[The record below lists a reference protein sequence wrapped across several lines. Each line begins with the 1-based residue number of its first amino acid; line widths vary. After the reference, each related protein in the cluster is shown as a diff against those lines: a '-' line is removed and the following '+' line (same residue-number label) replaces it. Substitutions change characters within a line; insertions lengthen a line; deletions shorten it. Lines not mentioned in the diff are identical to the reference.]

1 VSARSNLNRLIASSA
16 LSNLADGM
24 LQITLPLVTLGIT
37 RNPTSF
43 AAVTFVQRLP
53 WLVFALH
60 AGALADRLDRRRT
73 MALVNLGRTALLAAF
88 AVVVAGGAEQL
99 WTLYLV
105 AFVLGVGET
114 LFDTAA
120 QSILPAI
127 VADKEQLSKAN
138 GQLTAVERITN
149 QFIGPTLGA
158 LVAAVALAASLG
170 ASSAAYALAGVA
182 LLTLTGQFRAVRS
195 GPTPRITV
203 DIAEGVRYLAH
214 HPLLRALAI
223 CVGVSNLAS
232 TMMFAI
238 FPLYAIEPGAVGVS
252 KVGYA
257 LLLTTLSAGTLVG
270 SLFAHRTERALGI
283 RGALLLA
290 AASFPMFSLM
300 PAITDSWP
308 WLAVGF
314 FAGALLSGGWN
325 VITVSL
331 RQRIVPDE
339 LLGRVNAGYRLL
351 AWGTMPIGALLAGFT
366 ASQYGLRAT
375 FAISAAISAVCL
387 PIVYFAATDRRLDQH
402 RHGTAPISTT
412 N

>member
-1 VSARSNLNRLIASSA
+1 MSARSNLNRLIASSA

-37 RNPTSF
+37 RNPGSF

-53 WLVFALH
+53 WLLFALH

-105 AFVLGVGET
+105 AFVLGIGET

-283 RGALLLA
+283 RRALLLA

>member
-37 RNPTSF
+37 RNPGSF

-53 WLVFALH
+53 WLLFALH

-88 AVVVAGGAEQL
+88 AVVVAGRAEQL

-195 GPTPRITV
+195 GPTPRIMV

-283 RGALLLA
+283 RRALLLA

>member
-1 VSARSNLNRLIASSA
+1 MSERSNLNRLIASSA
-16 LSNLADGM
+16 MSNLADGM

-37 RNPTSF
+37 RDPGAF
-43 AAVTFVQRLP
+43 AAVTFVERLP
-53 WLVFALH
+53 WLLFALH

-73 MALVNLGRTALLAAF
+73 MTLVNLGRALLLAAF
-88 AVVVAGGAEQL
+88 AAIVAAKAEQL
-99 WTLYLV
+99 WTLYVV
-105 AFVLGVGET
+105 AFVLGIGET

-120 QSILPAI
+120 QSILPTI
-127 VADKEQLSKAN
+127 VVDKAQLSKAN

-158 LVAAVALAASLG
+158 LVAAAALAASLG
-170 ASSAAYALAGVA
+170 ASAAAYGFASVA
-182 LLTLTGQFRAVRS
+182 LLTLVGQFRAVRS
-195 GPTPRITV
+195 GPPTRIRA
-203 DIAEGVRYLAH
+203 DIAEGVRYLAR
-214 HPLLRALAI
+214 HPLLRPLAI

-232 TMMFAI
+232 TMMFAV
-238 FPLYAIEPGAVGVS
+238 FALYAIEPGPVGAS

-283 RGALLLA
+283 RRALLIA
-290 AASFPMFSLM
+290 SASFPLFSLV
-300 PAITDSWP
+300 PAITESWA

-351 AWGTMPIGALLAGFT
+351 AWGTMPIGAALAGVT
-366 ASQYGLRAT
+366 ASQFGLRAT
-375 FAISAAISAVCL
+375 FAISAAISTVCL
-387 PIVYFAATDRRLDQH
+387 PIVFFAVTNRRLDEYQPDVAEIT
-402 RHGTAPISTT
+402 TAS
-412 N
+412 

>member
-1 VSARSNLNRLIASSA
+1 VTARRNLNRLIASSA
-16 LSNLADGM
+16 MSNLADGM

-37 RNPTSF
+37 RDPGAF
-43 AAVTFVQRLP
+43 ASVTFVGRLP
-53 WLVFALH
+53 WLLFALH

-73 MALVNLGRTALLAAF
+73 MTSVNLGRALLLAAF
-88 AVVVAGGAEQL
+88 AAVVAGKAEQL
-99 WTLYLV
+99 WTLYVV
-105 AFVLGVGET
+105 AFVLGIGET

-127 VADKEQLSKAN
+127 VADKTQLSKAN

-158 LVAAVALAASLG
+158 LVAAAALAGSLS
-170 ASSAAYALAGVA
+170 ASSAAYALASVT
-182 LLTLTGQFRAVRS
+182 LLTLVGQFRATRTE
-195 GPTPRITV
+195 PAPRLTI
-203 DIAEGVRYLAH
+203 DIADGVRYLAH

-232 TMMFAI
+232 TMMIAV
-238 FPLYAIEPGAVGVS
+238 FPLYAIEPGPVGVS

-283 RGALLLA
+283 RRALLVA
-290 AASFPMFSLM
+290 AASFPLFSLL
-300 PAITDSWP
+300 PAITDSWM

-314 FAGALLSGGWN
+314 FAGSLLSGGWN

-351 AWGTMPIGALLAGFT
+351 AWGTMPIGAALAGVT
-366 ASQYGLRAT
+366 ASQFGLQAT
-375 FAISAAISAVCL
+375 FAIAAAISAVCL
-387 PIVYFAATDRRLDQH
+387 PIVFVAATDRRLNDDPTSVAPVT
-402 RHGTAPISTT
+402 TA

>member
-37 RNPTSF
+37 RNPGSF

-88 AVVVAGGAEQL
+88 AVVVAGRAEQL

>member
-1 VSARSNLNRLIASSA
+1 
-16 LSNLADGM
+16 
-24 LQITLPLVTLGIT
+24 
-37 RNPTSF
+37 
-43 AAVTFVQRLP
+43 
-53 WLVFALH
+53 
-60 AGALADRLDRRRT
+60 
-73 MALVNLGRTALLAAF
+73 
-88 AVVVAGGAEQL
+88 
-99 WTLYLV
+99 
-105 AFVLGVGET
+105 
-114 LFDTAA
+114 
-120 QSILPAI
+120 
-127 VADKEQLSKAN
+127 
-138 GQLTAVERITN
+138 
-149 QFIGPTLGA
+149 
-158 LVAAVALAASLG
+158 
-170 ASSAAYALAGVA
+170 
-182 LLTLTGQFRAVRS
+182 
-195 GPTPRITV
+195 
-203 DIAEGVRYLAH
+203 
-214 HPLLRALAI
+214 
-223 CVGVSNLAS
+223 
-232 TMMFAI
+232 MFAI

-283 RGALLLA
+283 RRALLLA

-300 PAITDSWP
+300 PAIADSWP

>member
-1 VSARSNLNRLIASSA
+1 M
-16 LSNLADGM
+16 SNLADGM

-37 RNPTSF
+37 RDPGAF
-43 AAVTFVQRLP
+43 ASVTFVGRLP
-53 WLVFALH
+53 WLLFALH

-73 MALVNLGRTALLAAF
+73 MTLVNLGRALLLAAF
-88 AVVVAGGAEQL
+88 AAVVAAKAEQL
-99 WTLYLV
+99 WVLYIV

-120 QSILPAI
+120 QSILPTI
-127 VADKEQLSKAN
+127 VPDKAQLSKAN

-158 LVAAVALAASLG
+158 LVAAAALAASLG
-170 ASSAAYALAGVA
+170 ASAAAYAVA
-182 LLTLTGQFRAVRS
+182 SVTLLTLVGHFRAVRS
-195 GPTPRITV
+195 EPAPRLTV
-203 DIAEGVRYLAH
+203 DIADGVRYLAH

-232 TMMFAI
+232 TMAFAV
-238 FPLYAIEPGAVGVS
+238 FPLYAIEPGPVGAS

-283 RGALLLA
+283 RRSLLIA
-290 AASFPMFSLM
+290 AASFPLFSLL
-300 PAITDSWP
+300 PAITESWQ

-314 FAGALLSGGWN
+314 FMGSLLSGGWN

-351 AWGTMPIGALLAGFT
+351 AWGTMPIGAALAGIT
-366 ASQYGLRAT
+366 ASQFGLRAT

-387 PIVYFAATDRRLDQH
+387 PIVFFAATNRRLEEDPARAAQVT
-402 RHGTAPISTT
+402 TAS
-412 N
+412 

>member
-1 VSARSNLNRLIASSA
+1 
-16 LSNLADGM
+16 M

-37 RNPTSF
+37 RNPGSF

-53 WLVFALH
+53 WLLFALH

-238 FPLYAIEPGAVGVS
+238 FPLYAIGPGAVGVS

-270 SLFAHRTERALGI
+270 SLFAHRTERVLGI
-283 RGALLLA
+283 RRALLLA

-402 RHGTAPISTT
+402 RHGTAPISTA

>member
-16 LSNLADGM
+16 MSNLADGM
-24 LQITLPLVTLGIT
+24 LQITLPLVTLGLT
-37 RNPTSF
+37 RDAGAF
-43 AAVTFVQRLP
+43 ASVTLVGRLP
-53 WLVFALH
+53 WLLFALH

-73 MALVNLGRTALLAAF
+73 MTLVNVGRAVLLASF
-88 AVVVAGGAEQL
+88 AGIVAADAEQL
-99 WTLYLV
+99 WTLYIL

-127 VADKEQLSKAN
+127 VADKAQLSKAN
-138 GQLTAVERITN
+138 GRLTAVERITN

-158 LVAAVALAASLG
+158 LVAAAALAGSLG
-170 ASSAAYALAGVA
+170 ASSAAYALASVA
-182 LLTLTGQFRAVRS
+182 LLTLVGQFRAVRS
-195 GPTPRITV
+195 EPAPRLTV
-203 DIAEGVRYLAH
+203 DIADGVRYLAR
-214 HPLLRALAI
+214 HPLLRALAM

-232 TMMFAI
+232 TMMLAV
-238 FPLYAIEPGAVGVS
+238 FPLYAIEPGAAGLS

-283 RGALLLA
+283 RRSLLVA
-290 AASFPMFSLM
+290 AASFPLFSLL
-300 PAITDSWP
+300 PALTDSWP

-351 AWGTMPIGALLAGFT
+351 AWGTMPIGAALAAVT
-366 ASQYGLRAT
+366 ASQFGLRAT

-387 PIVYFAATDRRLDQH
+387 PIVYLAATNRRLDEARADVAH
-402 RHGTAPISTT
+402 APTLS
-412 N
+412 

>member
-37 RNPTSF
+37 RNPGSF

-53 WLVFALH
+53 WLLFALH

-158 LVAAVALAASLG
+158 LVAAVTLAASLG

-195 GPTPRITV
+195 GPTSRITV

-270 SLFAHRTERALGI
+270 SLFAHRTERVLGI
-283 RGALLLA
+283 RRALLLA

-402 RHGTAPISTT
+402 RHGTAPISTA